1 MPVWTLHH
9 TEPYPQRPYIY
20 YAAFCEQETI
30 NGLDENIPF
39 PIGAE
44 IAAMQASH
52 FRSGSAWKALRSERA
67 GLASAVE
74 QASLAVTL
82 HGTIATH
89 DSLDYLKEAVDLMAA
104 LVELGAVAV
113 HDAIT
118 GSWYD
123 AESWLSMVEQGAI
136 FNPFDHVITE
146 RSVEPSGTV
155 RVRSRGLRKFARP
168 DLLVRGVPS
177 DEEERAVKM
186 LDRFIN
192 HFALGGLPEPGR
204 EIRIDGWDT
213 VHRAGEVKGGP
224 EEPEFRNSYIE
235 FTRL

>member
-20 YAAFCEQETI
+20 YAAFCEQETV
-30 NGLDENIPF
+30 NQLDENIPF

-44 IAAMQASH
+44 IAAMQAGH
-52 FRSGSAWKALRSERA
+52 FRSGATWEALRRQRGE
-67 GLASAVE
+67 LTSAVE
-74 QASLAVTL
+74 KASLAVTL
-82 HGTIATH
+82 HGTIAAH
-89 DSLDYLKEAVDLMAA
+89 DSLDYLKEAVDIMAA

-113 HDAIT
+113 HDVIT
-118 GSWYD
+118 GGWYD

-146 RSVEPSGTV
+146 RSMEPSGTV

-168 DLLVRGVPS
+168 DLLVRGVPTGG
-177 DEEERAVKM
+177 EEQAVKM

-192 HFALGGLPEPGR
+192 HFALGGLPEPAR
-204 EIRIDGWDT
+204 EIRIEGWDA
-213 VHRAGEVKGGP
+213 VHRSGSVQGGP
-224 EEPEFRNSYIE
+224 EDPEFRNSYIE